1 MLDSGDVPA
10 SAHGTDASLGVHAPS
25 IAGRSAGGIRL
36 MGVDVV
42 GDSYVC
48 HDSFLCDVTD
58 SYV

>member
-42 GDSYVC
+42 GDSYV
-48 HDSFLCDVTD
+48 
-58 SYV
+58 